1 MSAQTADLV
10 GGAGGVDKLVVRRAP
25 LGRVLRSELRM
36 VLRRPRTLVGLGLLG
51 LVPVVMGIG
60 IAIATASGET
70 GEGDAMAALVMG
82 NGMLLPIFALSVAV
96 VMLLPLTGAMLAAD
110 ALAGESSHGTLR
122 GMLMAPVG
130 RGRLLAVKAFGVAAV
145 TLLAVVLMAV
155 TGMITGVLLLGGDGM
170 LTASG
175 TSLPFGEALGR
186 VAITVVYVALQV
198 WALAAV
204 ALAVSAFTEHP
215 LIVVVV
221 TLGLVIVS
229 GVLSAIPA
237 LDWID
242 PVLVTTSWDA
252 VGEIIRDPI
261 AWSPLV
267 DGALRAACYM
277 LIGGSIAYS
286 RMLTRDG

>member
-1 MSAQTADLV
+1 MTTMT
-10 GGAGGVDKLVVRRAP
+10 VRRAP
-25 LGRVLRSELRM
+25 ITRVLRSELRM

-60 IAIATASGET
+60 IAIAAASGET
-70 GEGDAMAALVMG
+70 GEGAEGMAALVMG
-82 NGMLLPIFALSVAV
+82 NGMLLPIFALSIAVA
-96 VMLLPLTGAMLAAD
+96 MLLPLTGAMLAAD

-122 GMLMAPVG
+122 GMLMAPVS
-130 RGRLLAVKAFGVAAV
+130 RGRLLAVKAFGVASV

-155 TGMITGVLLLGGDGM
+155 TGMIAGVALLGGDGM

-175 TSLPFGEALGR
+175 TSLPFADALGR
-186 VAITVVYVALQV
+186 VLITVVYVTLQV
-198 WALAAV
+198 WALSAL
-204 ALAVSAFTEHP
+204 ALAVSAYTEHP

-221 TLGLVIVS
+221 TLGVVIVS

-242 PVLVTTSWDA
+242 PVLITTSWEA
-252 VGEIIRDPI
+252 VGEVISDPI
-261 AWSPLV
+261 SWSPLV
-267 DGALRAACYM
+267 EGALRAACYM

>member
-1 MSAQTADLV
+1 MTAQAAELV
-10 GGAGGVDKLVVRRAP
+10 GGTDTLVVRRAP

-130 RGRLLAVKAFGVAAV
+130 RGRLLAVKAFGVASV

-204 ALAVSAFTEHP
+204 ALAVSAFTDHP

-242 PVLVTTSWDA
+242 PVLVTTSWEA
-252 VGEIIRDPI
+252 VGEIVRDPI
-261 AWSPLV
+261 SWSPLI

>member
-1 MSAQTADLV
+1 MTTMT
-10 GGAGGVDKLVVRRAP
+10 VRRAP
-25 LGRVLRSELRM
+25 ITRVLRSELRM

-60 IAIATASGET
+60 IAIAAASGET
-70 GEGDAMAALVMG
+70 GEGGEGMAALVMG
-82 NGMLLPIFALSVAV
+82 NGMLLPIFALSIAVA
-96 VMLLPLTGAMLAAD
+96 MLLPLTGAMLAAD

-122 GMLMAPVG
+122 GMLMAPVS
-130 RGRLLAVKAFGVAAV
+130 RGRLLAVKAFGVASV

-155 TGMITGVLLLGGDGM
+155 TGMIAGVALLGGDGM

-175 TSLPFGEALGR
+175 TSLPFLDALGR
-186 VAITVVYVALQV
+186 VLITVVYVTLQV
-198 WALAAV
+198 WALSAL
-204 ALAVSAFTEHP
+204 ALAVSAYTEHP

-221 TLGLVIVS
+221 TLGVVIVS

-242 PVLVTTSWDA
+242 PVLITTSWEA
-252 VGEIIRDPI
+252 VGEVISDPI
-261 AWSPLV
+261 SWSPLV
-267 DGALRAACYM
+267 EGALRAACYM